1 VRNKNLKR
9 IKLTPEITLILV
21 LLISAL
27 AISVLVVRSAS
38 SNLSYYLTP
47 IEYLEN
53 EQKIGQRVRIAGRV
67 VDQSITQ
74 TTGSLSSFQITGD
87 ENEVIDVNFIGKTVP
102 TLFGPYALVI
112 VEGVGFQ
119 NGITAELIII
129 KHENEFFAGSVPD
142 DSISSNF
149 VKPD

>member
-1 VRNKNLKR
+1 MNR

-21 LLISAL
+21 LLVSAF

-53 EQKIGQRVRIAGRV
+53 EQNIGQRIRVAGRV
-67 VDQSITQ
+67 VDQSIMQKSDT
-74 TTGSLSSFQITGD
+74 LSSFQITGD
-87 ENEVIDVNFIGKTVP
+87 ENDVVDVNFIGKTVP

-112 VEGVGFQ
+112 VEGIGSS
-119 NGITAELIII
+119 NGITADLIII
-129 KHENEFFAGSVPD
+129 KHVKF
-142 DSISSNF
+142 SNNF
-149 VKPD
+149 KLTLA

>member
-1 VRNKNLKR
+1 MKR

-21 LLISAL
+21 LLVSAS

-53 EQKIGQRVRIAGRV
+53 EEKIGQRIRIAGRV
-67 VDQSITQ
+67 VDQSIIEESGTV
-74 TTGSLSSFQITGD
+74 SSFQIIGD
-87 ENEVIDVNFIGKTVP
+87 ENDLVNVNFAGQTIP

-112 VEGVGFQ
+112 VEGVGIT
-119 NGITAELIII
+119 NGITADLIII
-129 KHENEFFAGSVPD
+129 KHENEFFAGSVPE

-149 VKPD
+149 VKPN

>member
-1 VRNKNLKR
+1 MKR

-53 EQKIGQRVRIAGRV
+53 EQKIGQRIRIAGRV
-67 VDQSITQ
+67 VDQSITEERG
-74 TTGSLSSFQITGD
+74 TISSFQIVGD
-87 ENEVIDVNFIGKTVP
+87 ENDTVDVDFIGQTIP

-112 VEGVGFQ
+112 VEGIGVP
-119 NGITAELIII
+119 NGVTADLIII
-129 KHENEFFAGSVPD
+129 KHENEFFAGSVPE

-149 VKPD
+149 VKPN

>member
-1 VRNKNLKR
+1 MKR

-21 LLISAL
+21 LLVSAS

-53 EQKIGQRVRIAGRV
+53 EEKIGQRIRIAGRV
-67 VDQSITQ
+67 VDQSIIEESGTV
-74 TTGSLSSFQITGD
+74 SSFQITGD
-87 ENEVIDVNFIGKTVP
+87 ENDLVNVDFIGQTIP

-112 VEGVGFQ
+112 VEGVGIT
-119 NGITAELIII
+119 NCITADLIII
-129 KHENEFFAGSVPD
+129 KHENEFFAGSVPE

-149 VKPD
+149 VKPN

>member
-1 VRNKNLKR
+1 MKR
-9 IKLTPEITLILV
+9 IKLSPEITLILV

-53 EQKIGQRVRIAGRV
+53 EEKIGQRVRIAGRV

-87 ENEVIDVNFIGKTVP
+87 DNEVIDVNFIGKTVP

>member
-1 VRNKNLKR
+1 MKR

-53 EQKIGQRVRIAGRV
+53 EQKIGQRVRIAGR
-67 VDQSITQ
+67 ITQ

-87 ENEVIDVNFIGKTVP
+87 DNEVIDVNFIGKTVP

>member
-1 VRNKNLKR
+1 LKR

-53 EQKIGQRVRIAGRV
+53 EQKIGQRIRIAGRV
-67 VDQSITQ
+67 VDQSITEERG
-74 TTGSLSSFQITGD
+74 TISSFQIVGD
-87 ENEVIDVNFIGKTVP
+87 ENDTVDVNFIGQTIP

-112 VEGVGFQ
+112 VEGIGVP
-119 NGITAELIII
+119 NGVTADLIII
-129 KHENEFFAGSVPD
+129 KHENEFFAGSVPE

-149 VKPD
+149 VKPN

>member
-1 VRNKNLKR
+1 MKR

-53 EQKIGQRVRIAGRV
+53 EQKIGQRIRIAGRV
-67 VDQSITQ
+67 VDQSITEERG
-74 TTGSLSSFQITGD
+74 TISSFQIVGD
-87 ENEVIDVNFIGKTVP
+87 ENDTVDVNFIGQTIP

-112 VEGVGFQ
+112 VEGIGVP
-119 NGITAELIII
+119 NGVTADLIII
-129 KHENEFFAGSVPD
+129 KHENEFFAGSVPE

-149 VKPD
+149 VKPN

>member
-1 VRNKNLKR
+1 MKR

-53 EQKIGQRVRIAGRV
+53 EQKIGQRIRIAGRV
-67 VDQSITQ
+67 VDQSITEERG
-74 TTGSLSSFQITGD
+74 TISSFQIVGD
-87 ENEVIDVNFIGKTVP
+87 ENDTVDVNFIGQTIP

-112 VEGVGFQ
+112 VEGIGVP
-119 NGITAELIII
+119 NGVTADLIII
-129 KHENEFFAGSVPD
+129 KHENEFFAGSLPE

-149 VKPD
+149 VKPN